1 MPKRRCL
8 PPQVSQRTREVTEPL
23 LVASPSHDF
32 VESLHAL
39 DHRLRTEDLCSGDNA
54 KGHILTIRSG
64 PFDTADLYIQQYA
77 STVVSF
83 LRSVE

>member
-1 MPKRRCL
+1 LRYH
-8 PPQVSQRTREVTEPL
+8 VAREHLSRNCAEPL